1 MSIKQAFLSDL
12 SIVKKIT
19 EVTIAEIYP
28 RYYPKGAVD
37 FFLAHHSEKNI
48 RQDIKKDLVFLY
60 FDISEKPVG
69 TVTIRNNE
77 ICRLFVLPSY
87 QGKGYGKAALS
98 ELLKLLRNEYH
109 RKKIYLSVVEG
120 NNTAIHLYEKFGFSF
135 TGERDIH
142 GEKVMMHHF

>member
-1 MSIKQAFLSDL
+1 M
-12 SIVKKIT
+12 
-19 EVTIAEIYP
+19 
-28 RYYPKGAVD
+28 D

-87 QGKGYGKAALS
+87 QGKGYGT
-98 ELLKLLRNEYH
+98 ELLNFAERRIFKEYS
-109 RKKIYLSVVEG
+109 KVILDASLPGKSLYLKRGYRDTEFHTILTG
-120 NNTAIHLYEKFGFSF
+120 NNDFLCYDVMEK
-135 TGERDIH
+135 RI
-142 GEKVMMHHF
+142 

>member
-87 QGKGYGKAALS
+87 QGKGYGT
-98 ELLKLLRNEYH
+98 ELLDYSSPVLNAAVQFRIAGY
-109 RKKIYLSVVEG
+109 G
-120 NNTAIHLYEKFGFSF
+120 MIHIKYIDFRSF
-135 TGERDIH
+135 L
-142 GEKVMMHHF
+142 